1 MARRLLHVQLVLF
14 FTRGMSVKGWDDAG
28 MLEREVLL
36 YNRLKAHLG
45 QITFVTYGDRKDL
58 GYSDILSGIRIVCNR
73 WKLPTS
79 WYISLIT
86 RFYPLATNGVAV
98 FKSNQLRGASVA
110 LKAAR
115 RCGKRFIVR
124 CGYILS
130 EFAELQHGPDSTQ
143 ACQARDLEKYV
154 FSSADK
160 VVVSTSRM
168 QHAII
173 KRYNL
178 STQRVTVIENYVD
191 TDSFLPESNPPE
203 QSGGRLCF
211 VGRLEQQ
218 KNPLALLDAI
228 KGLDV
233 ELVVVGNGSLR
244 GQLQAEAERNKLAV
258 QFLGNVPHKQ
268 LPEILNSTNVFIL
281 PSYYEGHPKT
291 LIEAMACGLPVIGT
305 NVLGIRE
312 LIDHGENGYLCGTT
326 PEEIR
331 EAIKD
336 VLSDSEARVL
346 MGRKAREFVL
356 EHFSLDNIVAKELAL
371 IEELAA

>member
-1 MARRLLHVQLVLF
+1 
-14 FTRGMSVKGWDDAG
+14 
-28 MLEREVLL
+28 
-36 YNRLKAHLG
+36 
-45 QITFVTYGDRKDL
+45 
-58 GYSDILSGIRIVCNR
+58 
-73 WKLPTS
+73 
-79 WYISLIT
+79 
-86 RFYPLATNGVAV
+86 
-98 FKSNQLRGASVA
+98 
-110 LKAAR
+110 
-115 RCGKRFIVR
+115 
-124 CGYILS
+124 
-130 EFAELQHGPDSTQ
+130 
-143 ACQARDLEKYV
+143 
-154 FSSADK
+154 
-160 VVVSTSRM
+160 
-168 QHAII
+168 
-173 KRYNL
+173 
-178 STQRVTVIENYVD
+178 
-191 TDSFLPESNPPE
+191 
-203 QSGGRLCF
+203 
-211 VGRLEQQ
+211 LEQQ

-336 VLSDSEARVL
+336 VLSDSGARVL